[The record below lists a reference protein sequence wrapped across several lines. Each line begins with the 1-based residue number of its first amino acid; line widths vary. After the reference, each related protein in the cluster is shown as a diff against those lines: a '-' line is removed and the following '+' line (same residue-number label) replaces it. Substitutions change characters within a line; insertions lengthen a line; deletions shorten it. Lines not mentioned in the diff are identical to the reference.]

1 MRITSKQY
9 AEGLYE
15 SVRHAE
21 PSDRTGI
28 FDRFFSILIR
38 ERRMKDMPTILSA
51 LRRIIERET
60 GEKSVRTRSAHPLSE
75 SAVRNLRER
84 LCKIFDVDRVAL
96 ETMVDPHLAGGIMI
110 ETEDETLDASIL
122 GALRQMKTAL
132 RESK

>member
-1 MRITSKQY
+1 MRITPKQY

-15 SVRHAE
+15 SVRHVE

-51 LRRIIERET
+51 LRRIIEREA
-60 GEKSVRTRSAHPLSE
+60 GEKSVRIRSAHPLSE
-75 SAVRNLRER
+75 STVRNLRER
-84 LCKIFDVDRVAL
+84 LCKIFDAERVAL
-96 ETMVDPHLAGGIMI
+96 ETMVDPHLSGGIVI
-110 ETEDETLDASIL
+110 ETEDETFDASIL

-132 RESK
+132 RELK